1 MRRGGGVSPV
11 KKSGAL
17 AGRLGVRP
25 GNEMWDQRSK
35 DLENAVLFKCLL
47 AGSAGAVGDAR
58 SKIGGGGKIS
68 DARFVG
74 NAAVFHDEN
83 TFFLRDVL
91 SAKGKGLDARQKL
104 EKMRNLKVKTQTY
117 QAQMLCSCAV
127 VQF

>member
-1 MRRGGGVSPV
+1 MGSVLSRNLVRL
-11 KKSGAL
+11 L
-17 AGRLGVRP
+17 AGLVS
-25 GNEMWDQRSK
+25 DQVIKHGTK
-35 DLENAVLFKCLL
+35 DPENTVLFKCLL

-117 QAQMLCSCAV
+117 QAQMLCKLSAV
-127 VQF
+127 FSNVNF